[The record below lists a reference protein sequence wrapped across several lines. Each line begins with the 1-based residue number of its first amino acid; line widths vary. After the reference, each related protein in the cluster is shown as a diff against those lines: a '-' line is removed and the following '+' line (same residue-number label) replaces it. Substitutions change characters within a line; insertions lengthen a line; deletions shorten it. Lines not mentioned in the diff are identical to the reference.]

1 MAKEDAQAKISEE
14 ILTDARTKAERIL
27 KAARREVEKM
37 TKTAQDEARQTEKE
51 TMEEAD
57 KRADALT
64 RVIRASTEPAMRRIQ
79 LDVREKVLLD
89 IISEARKALLN
100 RDSQDYP
107 QMLAALTAEAAELL
121 GGGQLVAHI
130 SRQDFD
136 RFGDDLSQRLQARDP
151 GATIEV
157 RFAEDIEWGVIV
169 RTVDGTRQVDNTIDA
184 RLQRIY
190 PVLRRNVADTLFG

>member
-37 TKTAQDEARQTEKE
+37 TKTAQDEAGQIEKE
-51 TMEEAD
+51 TVEEAD
-57 KRADALT
+57 RRADALT

-136 RFGDDLSQRLQARDP
+136 RFGDGLSQRLQARDL

-157 RFAEDIEWGVIV
+157 RSAEDIEWGVIV
-169 RTVDGTRQVDNTIDA
+169 RTADGTRQVDNTINA